1 MGQRHRHSV
10 RTRFLLR
17 VTRPISRLIARGSWE
32 AWGAWGAAWGRL
44 GVGLGSAWGRLG
56 GTSGAILTLLLFRSL
71 QLGVCLFMPR
81 PGGIRSGTA
90 PRATE
95 RMTDRSTKRASER
108 AKVVRVPSGK
118 VDEVTIHY
126 TSSLFAFALY
136 LLPSPRRFPLRPKR
150 KVLLVTTRRHGVAS
164 HTYNFTARH
173 DCETRCCFVAC
184 QTRITTTGEIPTDSV
199 CGPHGLVST
208 AAAGWE

>member
-1 MGQRHRHSV
+1 MDGTEAPPQRADAILAPSDAAHIQIDCP
-10 RTRFLLR
+10 RFL
-17 VTRPISRLIARGSWE
+17 GD
-32 AWGAWGAAWGRL
+32 WGGWGGWGGLGAAWGRL
-44 GVGLGSAWGRLG
+44 W
-56 GTSGAILTLLLFRSL
+56 GTSGATLTLLLFRSL

-136 LLPSPRRFPLRPKR
+136 LLPSPRRFPPPQTESIARHN
-150 KVLLVTTRRHGVAS
+150 TATRR
-164 HTYNFTARH
+164 
-173 DCETRCCFVAC
+173 
-184 QTRITTTGEIPTDSV
+184 RITYIQL
-199 CGPHGLVST
+199 HGSS
-208 AAAGWE
+208 

>member
-32 AWGAWGAAWGRL
+32 AGGAGGGLGAAWGRL
-44 GVGLGSAWGRLG
+44 W
-56 GTSGAILTLLLFRSL
+56 GTSGATLTLLLFRSL

-136 LLPSPRRFPLRPKR
+136 LLPSPRRFPPPKR

-164 HTYNFTARH
+164 HTYNYTARH